1 MLNGST
7 LKICFLMIVITL
19 CCVVL
24 MLISGMIWFHFDVN
38 ISKEI
43 FGMLGM
49 SALFGMI
56 AQAFIHSNIAEGLKP
71 DDNTAE
77 VKTISTT
84 TIPEVKNEI
93 PISTNSNPVV

>member
-24 MLISGMIWFHFDVN
+24 MLIAGMIWFKFDVN

-71 DDNTAE
+71 DDHTTE
-77 VKTISTT
+77 VKTVTT
-84 TIPEVKNEI
+84 EKVPEVK
-93 PISTNSNPVV
+93 P